1 MSEEWKHE
9 GWVSGLGKWAWII
22 GLVGGVLSII
32 SGITKLSIVGGVLL
46 YGFGIGTGIG
56 GGIWDIIS
64 GIIAIIISLAVIK
77 PKFSN
82 KCADKDWNFLMNWVW
97 SDGFRFPWML
107 FWGILL
113 HIFGFWFGGAFVTIP
128 SLVLI
133 FAGPE
138 KFEWKK

>member
-1 MSEEWKHE
+1 MSEEWKHA
-9 GWVSGLGKWAWII
+9 GWVSALGKWAWIL
-22 GLVGGVLSII
+22 G
-32 SGITKLSIVGGVLL
+32 IVGGIISIIYGIYTLSLVSGLL
-46 YGFGIGTGIG
+46 FFGLGIGIG
-56 GGIWDIIS
+56 PAVWNIIS
-64 GIIAIIISLAVIK
+64 GIIAIIIAIAIIR

-107 FWGILL
+107 FWGILM
-113 HIFGFWFGGAFVTIP
+113 HVFGFYFAGAFVTIP